1 MAGISKEFDIV
12 VASRYASRTCT
23 ESSDSFGQYRLKSAY
38 QLWFCSYLANK
49 ENVINRN
56 NRKSIPSITIMQSQL
71 PQLQIYLLQ
80 HHHLSV
86 IATAAQSFG
95 HPVVTK

>member
-1 MAGISKEFDIV
+1 
-12 VASRYASRTCT
+12 
-23 ESSDSFGQYRLKSAY
+23 
-38 QLWFCSYLANK
+38 
-49 ENVINRN
+49 
-56 NRKSIPSITIMQSQL
+56 MQSQL